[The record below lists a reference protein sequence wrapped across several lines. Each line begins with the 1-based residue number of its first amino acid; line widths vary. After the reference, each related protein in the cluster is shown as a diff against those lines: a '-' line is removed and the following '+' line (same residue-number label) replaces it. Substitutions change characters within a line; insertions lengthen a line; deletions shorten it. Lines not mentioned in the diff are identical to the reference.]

1 MNFSVWEFFAEF
13 HAPLIAD
20 RRFAQELSLEAAVRY
35 SDYNTVGSEATYK
48 LALHWAPGH
57 DLHFRG
63 VFATGFRAPN
73 ILESYGGTSDTFPT
87 VADPCNT
94 AADLY
99 QGNATVRENCASL
112 GIPANYVQ
120 NASQLKISAGGNPEL
135 KPETS
140 DSYSVGLVWT
150 PDEIDNLSLSIDY
163 YDVQVDDAIN
173 TPDPVNVIL
182 TCYTTPN
189 LAAPECDRISRGP
202 SGTITRFD
210 LLNENLARLE
220 TSGIDLSASYIL
232 STDFG
237 DVIFTGNVNWLNEY
251 VEKTGAGA
259 VSDRTDMVAGNVSD
273 WAGYPEWRSNLSL
286 AFSRN
291 NWTIG
296 GAWRYLDAMD
306 VFDTIEFDN
315 IHTTVDAVNYFDLYG
330 SYRGDIINITFGAD
344 NLTDKSPPYVPD
356 VALNTSSIYDYL
368 GRFYYVRLK
377 LAILPPN

>member
-1 MNFSVWEFFAEF
+1 MLLPDWSGAMSRAVCNNLQTFGQDTVVVIFAEPTEGDFSVWEFFAEF

-20 RRFAQELSLEAAVRY
+20 PALCTGVVPGSRAALFRLQHRRF
-35 SDYNTVGSEATYK
+35 GSRPTNW
-48 LALHWAPGH
+48 LCNWAPGH

-150 PDEIDNLSLSIDY
+150 PDAVENLSLAIDY

-173 TPDPVNVIL
+173 TPDPVDVIL

-189 LAAPECDRISRGP
+189 LAAPECDRISRGIVP
-202 SGTITRFD
+202 
-210 LLNENLARLE
+210 ARLPAS
-220 TSGIDLSASYIL
+220 TCSMKTWPVWKRPGIDLSAGYIL

-237 DVIFTGNVNWLNEY
+237 DVSFTGNVNWLNEY
-251 VEKTGAGA
+251 VEKTDAGA
-259 VSDRTDMVAGNVSD
+259 VSDRTDMVAGMSPTGP
-273 WAGYPEWRSNLSL
+273 AI
-286 AFSRN
+286 RN
-291 NWTIG
+291 
-296 GAWRYLDAMD
+296 GAPTCR
-306 VFDTIEFDN
+306 
-315 IHTTVDAVNYFDLYG
+315 
-330 SYRGDIINITFGAD
+330 
-344 NLTDKSPPYVPD
+344 
-356 VALNTSSIYDYL
+356 
-368 GRFYYVRLK
+368 
-377 LAILPPN
+377 